1 MLRDPGYLRSFMDR
15 LFSCTLPVSLSV
27 KTRIG
32 YESAEEW
39 PRILSVLND
48 YPLAHVTI
56 HARTTAEQYSGPVHP
71 EAFALALEAGT
82 PHPVYNGD
90 LRTVGDVRAF
100 AARFPAAEAVMIG
113 RGMLADPALAR
124 RIKGGAA
131 ADREELTA
139 WYTALYE
146 GWRSRFHETIA
157 LGRIKKLMEWPAGDD
172 LRRKRLLRRAGNLT
186 ECMDAVL

>member
-1 MLRDPGYLRSFMDR
+1 
-15 LFSCTLPVSLSV
+15 
-27 KTRIG
+27 
-32 YESAEEW
+32 
-39 PRILSVLND
+39 
-48 YPLAHVTI
+48 
-56 HARTTAEQYSGPVHP
+56 
-71 EAFALALEAGT
+71 
-82 PHPVYNGD
+82 
-90 LRTVGDVRAF
+90 
-100 AARFPAAEAVMIG
+100 MIG

-157 LGRIKKLMEWPAGDD
+157 GDE